1 MATENDGLTLG
12 VRNIG
17 DFGAVPT
24 IEFVQPDQDTLC
36 VPVVGEIINSVVDGA
51 RRADQ
56 QAWKA
61 QVASAVESERG
72 NAVWNDGDAYAI
84 TLGLRFYPKAQD
96 FDVDNYVK
104 PILDALAKGLGLPWK
119 GKREWDYDDSNFT
132 TLLIHRLPDAGS
144 REAEGAAIAVSS
156 RRR

>member
-1 MATENDGLTLG
+1 MATENDGLTLSS
-12 VRNIG
+12 RNIG

-24 IEFVQPDQDTLC
+24 IEFVQPDQDALC
-36 VPVVGEIINSVVDGA
+36 VPVVGEIINSIVDDA

-72 NAVWNDGDAYAI
+72 NAVWNDSDAYAI
-84 TLGLRFYPKAQD
+84 TLGLRFYPKSQD

-104 PILDALAKGLGLPWK
+104 PILDALTKGLGLPWK